1 LFLLSKFHYD
11 ERQQK
16 GAAIKAD
23 GGGDVAAYLMMPREQ
38 RANTT
43 FSCGVIGGAV
53 ASVLGARFRSQPF
66 LSSSYLNAAIEL
78 NCCHLE
84 Y

>member
-16 GAAIKAD
+16 GAAINAD
-23 GGGDVAAYLMMPREQ
+23 GGGDVAAYLIMPREQ
-38 RANTT
+38 RANST
-43 FSCGVIGGAV
+43 FSCGVIGGA
-53 ASVLGARFRSQPF
+53 ATSVPEARFRSQPF
-66 LSSSYLNAAIEL
+66 LSSSYLHAAIEL
-78 NCCHLE
+78 NCCHSE